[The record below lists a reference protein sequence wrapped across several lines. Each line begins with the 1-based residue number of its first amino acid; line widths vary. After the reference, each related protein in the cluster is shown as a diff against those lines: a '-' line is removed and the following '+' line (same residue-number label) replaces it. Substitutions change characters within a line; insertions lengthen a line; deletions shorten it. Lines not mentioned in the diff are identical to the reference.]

1 MGAIASLLIL
11 LLWLFVIVILVR
23 VVFSWVNPSS
33 SSYGRTSYGSR
44 SYGRRSSG
52 FLATVSDLAYR
63 ITEPVLAPVRRWVP
77 PVSGMDL
84 SPLVVTVACYFLINA
99 LGYVN

>member
-1 MGAIASLLIL
+1 MGAIASVLIL
-11 LLWLFVIVILVR
+11 ILWLFVIVILVR
-23 VVFSWVNPSS
+23 VVLSWVNPSP
-33 SSYGRTSYGSR
+33 R
-44 SYGRRSSG
+44 SYGGRNYGRRPSG
-52 FLATVSDLAYR
+52 VGGLVTTVSDLAFR

-99 LGYVN
+99 LGYAT